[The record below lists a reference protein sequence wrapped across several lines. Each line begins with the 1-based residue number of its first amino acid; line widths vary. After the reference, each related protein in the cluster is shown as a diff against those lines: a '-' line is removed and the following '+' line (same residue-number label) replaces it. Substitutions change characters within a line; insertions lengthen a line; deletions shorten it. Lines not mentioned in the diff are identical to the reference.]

1 MRTADLLRMALAALW
16 QQKTRTA
23 LTTLGVTLGACML
36 TFSLSIGQ
44 GVQDTLNRQ
53 FRAHDDLRRIQ
64 VYGGRGGKD
73 YDESG
78 IPAESIEVKGVH
90 YRVIGILRAK
100 GFRARVPV
108 GIGQQSGPTYAA
120 GRTADGSTQSGKRTI
135 Q

>member
-1 MRTADLLRMALAALW
+1 MRTVDLLRMALAALW

-64 VYGGRGGKD
+64 VYGGRGGKE
-73 YDESG
+73 YDETG
-78 IPAESIEVKGVH
+78 IPPAAVEVKGQMSDEKRQRIRKLLV
-90 YRVIGILRAK
+90 
-100 GFRARVPV
+100 
-108 GIGQQSGPTYAA
+108 QQWHEYNTRHAP
-120 GRTADGSTQSGKRTI
+120 
-135 Q
+135 